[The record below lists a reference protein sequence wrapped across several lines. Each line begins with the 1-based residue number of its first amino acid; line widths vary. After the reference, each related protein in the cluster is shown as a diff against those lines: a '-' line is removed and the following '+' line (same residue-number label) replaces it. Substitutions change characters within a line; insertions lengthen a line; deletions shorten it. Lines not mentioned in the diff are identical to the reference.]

1 MKILVIGNGS
11 GAHALIWKLKQE
23 PVIKKIFCTIGN
35 AGICELAISIPISPV
50 DIPGLMQFADKNHID
65 LTIVSTEEPLFAG
78 IVDSFQSQGLLI
90 FGPTQRAS
98 KIMTSRKYAKYIC
111 RQYHIPTAKYTLFD
125 DYYSAKKYIEKTTI
139 PVVIKTETYIGDKSA
154 LVCNTRNEAL
164 LALKEIMSD
173 GIFGDA
179 GQKIIIEE
187 YLSGDNVSLSVFTDG
202 IQTLATP
209 YTRIYKNLFD
219 QGKGLLTKG
228 LGAYSPVLT
237 SKKLNKAICEDIIL
251 PVIRGMALE
260 NSPYRG
266 VLHTNMIITKTGPYV
281 TSFKCFFDDPSAET
295 LLPLMESP
303 VSGILKTC
311 AESQFKK
318 SELQFSDKCSVSVVM
333 TSGGNPYTFSGSK
346 NILGL
351 TSKLDDNILTF
362 HSGTKREKGYYK
374 TTDNRV
380 LTVTAIDNSIHAAY
394 KNVYK
399 IIGKITFDGA
409 YYRKDIALEA

>member
-1 MKILVIGNGS
+1 MKILIVGNGS
-11 GAHALIWKLKQE
+11 RAHALIWKLKQE
-23 PVIKKIFCTIGN
+23 PAIKKIYCTSGN
-35 AGICELAISIPISPV
+35 AGICELAVCIPIAV
-50 DIPGLMQFADKNHID
+50 TDIYGLIQFADRNHID
-65 LTIVSTEEPLFAG
+65 LTIVTTEEPLFEG
-78 IVDSFQSQGLLI
+78 IVDSFQSQGLPI

-111 RQYHIPTAKYTLFD
+111 NQYHIPTAQFNIFD
-125 DYYSAKKYIEKTTI
+125 DYNAARKFIEKSAI
-139 PVVIKTETYIGDKSA
+139 PVVIKTETNIGDKSV
-154 LVCNTRNEAL
+154 LICNTRNEAE
-164 LALKEIMSD
+164 LALKKVMSD

-179 GQKIIIEE
+179 GEKVIIEQ
-187 YLSGDNVSLSVFTDG
+187 YLKGDNLSLSIITDG
-202 IQTLATP
+202 IQTIAAP

-219 QGKGLLTKG
+219 RGKGLLTKG
-228 LGAYSPVLT
+228 LGAYSPVKT

-281 TSFKCFFDDPSAET
+281 TGFKCFYDDPTAET

-303 VSGILKTC
+303 ISGTLRTC
-311 AESQFKK
+311 ATDQFKK
-318 SELQFSDKCSVSVVM
+318 TEIKFSDKCCVSVVM

-346 NILGL
+346 TILGL
-351 TSKLDDNILTF
+351 DTRFDDNILTF

-374 TTDNRV
+374 TTENRI
-380 LTVTAIDNSIHAAY
+380 LTVTAIDKTLHAAY
-394 KNVYK
+394 QNVYK
-399 IIGKITFDGA
+399 TIGKITFDGA